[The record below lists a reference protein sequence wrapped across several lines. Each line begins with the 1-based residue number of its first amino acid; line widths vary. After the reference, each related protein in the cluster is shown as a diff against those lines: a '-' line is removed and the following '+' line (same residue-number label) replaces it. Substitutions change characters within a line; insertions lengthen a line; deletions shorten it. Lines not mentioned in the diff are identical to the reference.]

1 MKRKFNSS
9 AVLKI
14 ALAVFLFSPM
24 EKMFA
29 QDFHMSQYDMLPLY
43 YNPAETGVYFG
54 KDDTKY
60 RFNGTYRSQWQKLQG
75 KPYSSIG
82 VGYDM
87 ALKRYGVGVLMMDHI
102 AGTSNFATFQF
113 LLSGAYRITSEESKK
128 HFLSAGL
135 QMGVFQKRFSYSY
148 LLFENQYTTTDGL
161 DPNLS
166 NGEDFPD
173 LSIVRFDA
181 NVGIHYKFIDPNRRF
196 DPSAGFSIYHLT
208 TPNESFTGQK
218 NRLPMRFNGILNCEI
233 HVNDYV
239 TVTPNALVMY
249 QRKATEL
256 NMGVLVGYAVQDSPY
271 ELLGGASYRL
281 RDAMVFHLGMKQG
294 PNVFRISYDIITSPL
309 KKYGGSR
316 GGFEMGV
323 IYSGGIKSG
332 RKIRNSQSF

>member
-9 AVLKI
+9 FVLKI
-14 ALAVFLFSPM
+14 AAVLFFVLTTG
-24 EKMFA
+24 KTFA

-82 VGYDM
+82 IGYDM

-113 LLSGAYRITSEESKK
+113 LLSGAYRITSENSKK

-135 QMGVFQKRFSYSY
+135 QMGIFQKRFAYSY

-181 NVGIHYKFIDPNRRF
+181 NLGIHYKYLDPEHRF
-196 DPSAGFSIYHLT
+196 DPSAGFSIYHVT

-218 NRLPMRFNGILNCEI
+218 NRLPMRFNGIFNCDI
-233 HVNDYV
+233 HANDYL
-239 TVTPNALVMY
+239 TITPNVLYMY
-249 QRKATEL
+249 QRKASEL
-256 NMGVLVGYAVQDSPY
+256 NAGVLVGYAMQNSPY
-271 ELLGGASYRL
+271 QLLGGASYRL
-281 RDAMVFHLGMKQG
+281 HDAVVIHLGMKQG
-294 PNVFRISYDIITSPL
+294 PNIFRISYDIVTSPL

-323 IYSGGIKSG
+323 IYSGGLKSG
-332 RKIRNSQSF
+332 HTIRAGGI

>member
-1 MKRKFNSS
+1 MKRIINSS
-9 AVLKI
+9 VVLKL
-14 ALAVFLFSPM
+14 ALAAFLFLPM
-24 EKMFA
+24 EKMLA
-29 QDFHMSQYDMLPLY
+29 QDFHLSQYDMLPLY

-60 RFNGTYRSQWQKLQG
+60 RFNGIYRSQWQKLQG

-87 ALKRYGVGVLMMDHI
+87 SLKRYGVGILLMDHI
-102 AGTSNFATFQF
+102 AGTSNFATFQC

-128 HFLSAGL
+128 HFLSVGL
-135 QMGVFQKRFSYSY
+135 QMGIFQKKFSYGY

-173 LSIVRFDA
+173 LSIVKFDA
-181 NVGIHYKFIDPNRRF
+181 NMGVHYKYIDPNRRF

-233 HVNDYV
+233 HASDYV
-239 TVTPNALVMY
+239 TITPNVLFMY
-249 QRKATEL
+249 QRAAYEF
-256 NMGVLVGYAVQDSPY
+256 NGGVLVGYAVQDSPY
-271 ELLGGASYRL
+271 ELLGGVNYRHK
-281 RDAMVFHLGMKQG
+281 DAMVFQIGMKQG
-294 PNVFRISYDIITSPL
+294 PNQFRISYDIVTSQL
-309 KKYGGSR
+309 KKYGGVR

-323 IYSGGIKSG
+323 IYSGGLKSG
-332 RKIRNSQSF
+332 KKIRSSKSF

>member
-1 MKRKFNSS
+1 MKRKITSS
-9 AVLKI
+9 VVLKI
-14 ALAVFLFSPM
+14 TLAVFLLLPM

-82 VGYDM
+82 IGYDM
-87 ALKRYGVGVLMMDHI
+87 ALKRYGVGLLMMDHI

-113 LLSGAYRITSEESKK
+113 LLSGAYRITSENSKK
-128 HFLSAGL
+128 HFLSAGV
-135 QMGVFQKRFSYSY
+135 QMGIFQKRFSYNY

-181 NVGIHYKFIDPNRRF
+181 NLGIHYKFLDPNRRF
-196 DPSAGFSIYHLT
+196 DPSVGFSVYHLT
-208 TPNESFTGQK
+208 MPNESFTGQENK
-218 NRLPMRFNGILNCEI
+218 LPMRFNGIVNCEI

-239 TVTPNALVMY
+239 TVTPNALFMY

-256 NMGVLVGYAVQDSPY
+256 NAGILVGYAVQDSPY
-271 ELLGGASYRL
+271 ELLAGANYRL
-281 RDAMVFHLGMKQG
+281 RDAMVFQVGMKQG
-294 PNVFRISYDIITSPL
+294 PNIFRISYDIVTSPL

-323 IYSGGIKSG
+323 IYSGGMKSG
-332 RKIRNSQSF
+332 RKVRNSQSF